1 VKSQLEHIVV
11 MHKLAE
17 GQKDSQKLST
27 EQSTIGNGAY
37 ALAIH
42 QAIDQGIFMVDL
54 VGRYAK
60 LNVKVVQK
68 ENSSKQDIV
77 LMIPTNYSA
86 EIGGTWLIHT
96 DHNYYYSPTPSINLL
111 FEFLAQL
118 WGKRAVAV
126 VLSGTGS
133 LGDRGL
139 RAATANGGIVLWQS
153 PERAQFYA
161 MQRAVIANS
170 ETHLVADPATLGN
183 HLNRLSCQRGN
194 EGLIDHG
201 KSISLLLSTGLANV
215 RRSHGIDLARYKGS
229 TLLRQLKRQMSALGY
244 LSIDDCL
251 DLLPRYPNEEKASI
265 GSLLVSVTGIARAP
279 DVYSAIT
286 ETLGCLM
293 EWLIPGQTMCVW
305 TSSCA
310 MVEQTNSQRI
320 TIGQVMDHPGDLSQ
334 HLTVFCIDLIDQ
346 GLAVA
351 RTSETQRADKGPI
364 PYLEE
369 ARCFVCDQYQIA
381 SQQEIDSSRKILRLE
396 IELYANLVAQHVSI
410 AKLDLRSEELGAGSD
425 ELQRAAEKT
434 QTLNEELQAS
444 LEELQATIEEL
455 TALNQELFVRSEND
469 KTK

>member
-1 VKSQLEHIVV
+1 

-17 GQKDSQKLST
+17 GLKDSQKLST
-27 EQSTIGNGAY
+27 EQSTIGNVSY
-37 ALAIH
+37 VLARH
-42 QAIDQGIFMVDL
+42 QAIDQGSFIVEP
-54 VGRYAK
+54 VGRHAK
-60 LNVKVVQK
+60 LNIKVVQK
-68 ENSSKQDIV
+68 KSPSEQSI
-77 LMIPTNYSA
+77 IRIIATNYNARINGS
-86 EIGGTWLIHT
+86 WLILV
-96 DHNYYYSPTPSINLL
+96 DHYYYYSSTLSINLL
-111 FEFLAQL
+111 FEILAQL
-118 WGKRAVAV
+118 WVKRAVAV
-126 VLSGTGS
+126 VLFGIGS

-286 ETLGCLM
+286 ETLGCLI

-310 MVEQTNSQRI
+310 MVEQTNAQRI

-351 RTSETQRADKGPI
+351 RTSETLRADKGPI

-381 SQQEIDSSRKILRLE
+381 SQQEIDSSRIILRLE
-396 IELYANLVAQHVSI
+396 IELYANLVAQHVSM
-410 AKLDLRSEELGAGSD
+410 AKLDLRSEELGADSD

-444 LEELQATIEEL
+444 LEELQATIKEL